1 VTVASTVAGAAGV
14 LAGTSGVLAAVPVV
28 PDGEQAREWVERELA
43 DPVYHQGPSLLQ
55 RLLDWLG
62 RLFAGADGVP
72 LGDLGTVLVVV
83 AVLGLLVLIAFLVT
97 GPVRRGRRRGQA
109 GAVLDADDRRSAAD
123 LRAAADAAAAR
134 GDWSAAVPDRFRAVV
149 RSLEERTVLDERPGR
164 TAHEAVEA
172 AGLRFP
178 AHGVDLRDAGA
189 LVDDVVYGHRTPR
202 PADDAA
208 LRELDAR
215 LAATRPVLPGA
226 PAPAGTATAGTG
238 A

>member
-1 VTVASTVAGAAGV
+1 VTVASAVTGAAG
-14 LAGTSGVLAAVPVV
+14 ALAAVPVV
-28 PDGEQAREWVERELA
+28 PDGEQARQWLERELA

-62 RLFAGADGVP
+62 ELFAGADGVP
-72 LGDLGTVLVVV
+72 LGNLGTVLVVV

-97 GPVRRGRRRGQA
+97 GPVRRGRRRGRG

-172 AGLRFP
+172 AGLRLP
-178 AHGVDLRDAGA
+178 AHAGDLREAGA
-189 LVDDVVYGHRTPR
+189 LFDDVVYGHRVPR

-208 LRELDAR
+208 LRGLEDR
-215 LAATRPVLPGA
+215 VAATRPTLPVTVPHDRYA
-226 PAPAGTATAGTG
+226 STG
-238 A
+238 AGA

>member
-1 VTVASTVAGAAGV
+1 MTAASAVAGAAGA
-14 LAGTSGVLAAVPVV
+14 LAEVPVV
-28 PDGEQAREWVERELA
+28 PDGDQARQWLERELA

-62 RLFAGADGVP
+62 ELFAGADGIP
-72 LGDLGTVLVVV
+72 LGNLGTVLVVV
-83 AVLGLLVLIAFLVT
+83 AALGVLVLIAFLVT

-109 GAVLDADDRRSAAD
+109 GAVLDTDDRRSAAD

-149 RSLEERTVLDERPGR
+149 RSLEERAVLDERPGR

-178 AHGVDLRDAGA
+178 AHAADLRVAGA
-189 LVDDVVYGHRTPR
+189 LFDDVVYGHRAPR
-202 PADDAA
+202 AADDAA

-215 LAATRPVLPGA
+215 VAAARPALPGA
-226 PAPAGTATAGTG
+226 LSRDGYASAGAG